1 MFGFGSLLGLSLLG
15 GVLIAAPF
23 LWPVLF
29 PLTWL
34 APVPLLAAI
43 EGARDWR
50 RALWAGALAGAVVIA
65 LGFHWLVY
73 TIHVFGGVNYAIATA
88 AYALFVAY
96 GAIPFVAFAALVRAC
111 GLGPL
116 GLFPA
121 AFWVAVEF
129 WYPNLFPWYL
139 ATSQNP
145 FTLLVQSADLTGHY
159 GVTFLL
165 LWCGT
170 ALYQWLR
177 ARREAGS
184 PRAVW
189 SGSPTAAIGRRDGS
203 PRRAGWSA
211 AAAAATLVASLAYGQ
226 VRLVQVDGASKKAG
240 TLDVAVVQGNISIER
255 KGKNAFLKTNQDT
268 YKALSLKNADAD
280 VVIWP
285 ESAMETWLR
294 ENGRRIPRALL
305 PARHPHMIVGAISY
319 RRRPDNRFSRYN
331 SAVAVD
337 PAGTVSGR
345 YHKQVLLA
353 FGEYVPLAWLID
365 WVPGVQAIGDGFTAG
380 EIETALTLP
389 KGARAAP
396 LICYEDLMPALSR
409 RFVKNQ
415 RANLLVNLTND
426 AWYGNTVAPWQ
437 HAWLAQWRSI
447 ETRRAMVRA
456 TNTGLTAVIDPAGR
470 MSEPLPVFTE
480 GVLRATVP
488 LLEMETLYV
497 RYGDWFPWL
506 MTVVTAGAAAAA
518 GITRRPA
525 PRRETRARRRRK
537 AGREP

>member
-15 GVLIAAPF
+15 GALIALPF

-50 RALWAGALAGAVVIA
+50 QALWAGALAGTATIA

-73 TIHVFGGVNYAIATA
+73 TVHVFGGVNYAVATA
-88 AYALFVAY
+88 AFALFVAY
-96 GAIPFVAFAALVRAC
+96 GAVPFVAFAALVRAC
-111 GLGPL
+111 GPGPL
-116 GLFPA
+116 GLLPA

-159 GVTFLL
+159 GVTFLV

-170 ALYQWLR
+170 ALYLWLR
-177 ARREAGS
+177 ARRGDGS
-184 PRAVW
+184 ARATAW
-189 SGSPTAAIGRRDGS
+189 PDSPAAAIGRGDRS
-203 PRRAGWSA
+203 PRRAARSVA
-211 AAAAATLVASLAYGQ
+211 AAVAVLVAALAYGQ
-226 VRLVQVDGASKKAG
+226 IRLSQVGEASDRAA

-255 KGKNAFLKTNQDT
+255 KGRNAFVKANQET
-268 YKALSLKNADAD
+268 YKTLSLKNADAD

-294 ENGRRIPRALL
+294 ENGRRIPPALL

-319 RRRPDNRFSRYN
+319 ERRPDNRFRRYN

-337 PAGTVSGR
+337 AAGTVSGR
-345 YHKQVLLA
+345 YHKRVLLA
-353 FGEYVPLAWLID
+353 FGEYVPLAWLIG

-396 LICYEDLMPALSR
+396 LVCYEDLMPALSR
-409 RFVKNQ
+409 RFVRDQ
-415 RANLLVNLTND
+415 GANLLVNLTND
-426 AWYGNTVAPWQ
+426 AWYGDTVAPWQ
-437 HAWLAQWRSI
+437 HARLAQWRSI
-447 ETRRAMVRA
+447 ETRRTLVRA

-488 LLEMETLYV
+488 LLEMETFYV

-518 GITRRPA
+518 GAAHGPGR
-525 PRRETRARRRRK
+525 RRETRAQRRRK
-537 AGREP
+537 GY

>member
-15 GVLIAAPF
+15 GALIAAPF

-50 RALWAGALAGAVVIA
+50 QALWAGALAGTATIA

-73 TIHVFGGVNYAIATA
+73 TVHVFGGVNYAVSA
-88 AYALFVAY
+88 AAFVLFVAY
-96 GAIPFVAFAALVRAC
+96 GAIPFIAFAALMRAC

-121 AFWVAVEF
+121 AFWVAIEF

-165 LWCGT
+165 LWCGA
-170 ALYQWLR
+170 ALYRCVR
-177 ARREAGS
+177 AR
-184 PRAVW
+184 
-189 SGSPTAAIGRRDGS
+189 SGGGD
-203 PRRAGWSA
+203 PRRAAWSA
-211 AAAAATLVASLAYGQ
+211 TAAVAALAAVLVYGQ
-226 VRLVQVDGASKKAG
+226 VRLAVVDAASKEAG
-240 TLDVAVVQGNISIER
+240 ALDVAVIQGNISIER
-255 KGKNAFLKTNQDT
+255 KGKNAFLKANQDT
-268 YKALSLKNADAD
+268 YKALSLKSADAD

-294 ENGRRIPRALL
+294 ENGRRIPPNLL
-305 PARHPHMIVGAISY
+305 PARHPHMIVGAVSY
-319 RRRPDNRFSRYN
+319 RRQPDNRLRRYN

-345 YHKQVLLA
+345 YHKRVLLA
-353 FGEYVPLAWLID
+353 FGEYVPLAWLIG
-365 WVPGVQAIGDGFTAG
+365 WVPGVQAIGEGFTAG
-380 EIETALTLP
+380 EIETALALP

-396 LICYEDLMPALSR
+396 LVCYEDLMPALSR
-409 RFVKNQ
+409 RFVRNQ

-456 TNTGLTAVIDPAGR
+456 TNTGVTAVIDPAGR
-470 MSEPLPVFTE
+470 MAEPLPVFTE
-480 GVLRATVP
+480 GVLRARVP
-488 LLEMETLYV
+488 LLEMETFYV

-506 MTVVTAGAAAAA
+506 MTAVTAGAALAV
-518 GITRRPA
+518 GISRRPGR
-525 PRRETRARRRRK
+525 RRETRAQRRSRV
-537 AGREP
+537 

>member
-1 MFGFGSLLGLSLLG
+1 MFGFGSLLGLSLLAG
-15 GVLIAAPF
+15 ALIAAPF

-34 APVPLLAAI
+34 APFPLLAAI

-50 RALWAGALAGAVVIA
+50 QALWAGGLAGVATIA
-65 LGFHWLVY
+65 LGFHWVVY
-73 TIHVFGGVNYAIATA
+73 TVHVFGGVNYAVATA
-88 AYALFVAY
+88 AFALFVVY
-96 GAIPFVAFAALVRAC
+96 GAIPFVAFSALVRAC

-121 AFWVAVEF
+121 AFWVTIEF
-129 WYPNLFPWYL
+129 WHPNLFPWYL

-145 FTLLVQSADLTGHY
+145 FTILTQSGDLAGHY
-159 GVTFLL
+159 AVTFLL

-170 ALYQWLR
+170 ALYRWLC
-177 ARREAGS
+177 ARGG
-184 PRAVW
+184 V
-189 SGSPTAAIGRRDGS
+189 GS
-203 PRRAGWSA
+203 PRRATWSA
-211 AAAAATLVASLAYGQ
+211 AAAATTLVAALAYGQ
-226 VRLVQVDGASKKAG
+226 ARLVQVDGASKEAA

-255 KGKNAFLKTNQDT
+255 KGKNAFLKANQDT
-268 YKALSLKNADAD
+268 YKTLSLKNADAD

-294 ENGRRIPRALL
+294 ANGRRIPPALL

-319 RRRPDNRFSRYN
+319 RREPDNLFRRYN

-345 YHKQVLLA
+345 YHKRVLLA
-353 FGEYVPLAWLID
+353 FGEYVPLKWLIG

-380 EIETALTLP
+380 EIETPLTLP

-409 RFVKNQ
+409 RFVKDQ
-415 RANLLVNLTND
+415 GANLLVNLTND
-426 AWYGNTVAPWQ
+426 AWYGDTVAPWQ

-456 TNTGLTAVIDPAGR
+456 TNTGVTAVIDPAGL
-470 MSEPLPVFTE
+470 MSEPLPGFTE

-506 MTVVTAGAAAAA
+506 MTVVTAGAAAGA
-518 GITRRPA
+518 GIARGPGR
-525 PRRETRARRRRK
+525 RRETRARRRKRT
-537 AGREP
+537 RHS